1 MSEAARSLA
10 LCSKR
15 LHRLGYAPG
24 TAGNISLRLSAK
36 HILVT
41 PTGCSKGALR
51 ADDMVE
57 VDMRGTTVRGSR
69 EATSEIAM
77 HLIVYR
83 MRPDV
88 QAVVHA
94 HPPVCTAF
102 ASCGVALDQPL
113 CSEIAVTLGSVP
125 LATYATTGTEAVAES
140 LLPHLMD
147 HDAILLA
154 NHGAVTYGSN
164 LDDALWKMETV
175 EHFAHITLAARQI
188 GTPQFLSPAQLA
200 ELAEAKQRYIQR
212 SATKSNRDVLED
224 TAAVPVFH
232 RGS

>member
-1 MSEAARSLA
+1 MSEAAKSLA

-102 ASCGVALDQPL
+102 ASCGVALDQRQ
-113 CSEIAVTLGSVP
+113 VHD
-125 LATYATTGTEAVAES
+125 VADVAQRAAS
-140 LLPHLMD
+140 HLR
-147 HDAILLA
+147 HYW
-154 NHGAVTYGSN
+154 HGG
-164 LDDALWKMETV
+164 
-175 EHFAHITLAARQI
+175 R
-188 GTPQFLSPAQLA
+188 
-200 ELAEAKQRYIQR
+200 R
-212 SATKSNRDVLED
+212 
-224 TAAVPVFH
+224 
-232 RGS
+232 